1 MSYKS
6 NIVVARFTEA
16 EAEKFKSVNPGA
28 TAMHMPP
35 FIGTRADARKE
46 VTKIANQSIADSEK
60 VVGIRLKD
68 ETDAGW
74 MFSITVDDKYPRR

>member
-16 EAEKFKSVNPGA
+16 DAEEFKFMNPRA
-28 TAMHMPP
+28 TAIHMPP
-35 FIGTRADARKE
+35 IVGSRADARKE
-46 VTKIANQSIADSEK
+46 AVKIANQTIADNEC
-60 VVGIRLKD
+60 VVTARLKD

-74 MFSITVDDKYPRR
+74 VFSVTIEDK